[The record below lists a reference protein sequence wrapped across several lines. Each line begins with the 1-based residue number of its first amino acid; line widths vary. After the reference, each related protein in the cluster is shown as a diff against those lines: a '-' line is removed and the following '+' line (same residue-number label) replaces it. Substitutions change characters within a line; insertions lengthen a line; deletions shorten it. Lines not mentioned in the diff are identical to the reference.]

1 MEIIYNNTKQN
12 IRILTYFKYGNSST
26 IKEFVL
32 YTKDIIEQE
41 KSIYLAEL
49 IEEKLVLPNKED
61 LLKIK
66 KLIENFISKDFELS
80 IVLKNKFEYLE
91 KEKIENKTFN
101 EISNKKIVLTK
112 DQYIKL
118 ISNKYLTYPKMEIL
132 NMDEITKEGYDKNNK
147 DAIAASVLTLL
158 IYIIGIIIFQIILS
172 FNRVPINTLFKPN
185 GPSIIVWSLV
195 IALISMVAFNFEE
208 KKSIESWVVI
218 FIITILFT
226 LTISLIEGNIKI
238 SELTLNTL
246 IYSLIF
252 AVPYVIAKKLSFK
265 IVNRLKCR
273 NYVTYYCFYLL
284 PFATILL
291 ILINLYNK
299 VFINYITNIINMM

>member
-1 MEIIYNNTKQN
+1 MEIISNNTKQN

-195 IALISMVAFNFEE
+195 IAIISMVAFNFEE
-208 KKSIESWVVI
+208 KKSIESWVII

-226 LTISLIEGNIKI
+226 LIISLIEGNIKI
-238 SELTLNTL
+238 SELTLNAL

>member
-1 MEIIYNNTKQN
+1 MEIISNNTKQN

-226 LTISLIEGNIKI
+226 LIISLIEGNIKI

-252 AVPYVIAKKLSFK
+252 AVPYVIAKKISFK

>member
-1 MEIIYNNTKQN
+1 MEIISNNTKQN

-226 LTISLIEGNIKI
+226 LIISLIEGNIKI
-238 SELTLNTL
+238 SELTLNAL

-265 IVNRLKCR
+265 IVNKLKCR

>member
-66 KLIENFISKDFELS
+66 KLIENFIS
-80 IVLKNKFEYLE
+80 NKFEYLE

-265 IVNRLKCR
+265 IVNKLKCR

>member
-226 LTISLIEGNIKI
+226 LIISLIEGNIKI

-252 AVPYVIAKKLSFK
+252 TVPYVIAKKLSFK

>member
-132 NMDEITKEGYDKNNK
+132 NIDEITKEGYDKNNK

-226 LTISLIEGNIKI
+226 LIISLIEGNIKI

-252 AVPYVIAKKLSFK
+252 AVPYVIAKKISFK